1 MDTENQRL
9 SIIMSSKNK
18 LKKFNDNQGYPNM
31 FQPNY
36 DDVKDGYMMQGKWG
50 ADFFKNTNPITL
62 EVGCGKGEYTVGLA
76 ANYPQ
81 RNFIGMDI
89 KGARIWRGCK
99 TSNENNMN
107 NVAFVRNYVQMVS
120 EIFGEQEIDE
130 LWITFPD
137 PQPKK
142 VKINKRLTSPP
153 FLKRYSQILKEGGI
167 INFKTD
173 NEPLFDYTLEV
184 IKEYGHELIVSVKDL
199 YNCDGFEEVKS
210 IKTHYEKLFSD
221 QGFAINYMQFR
232 LNMEAST

>member
-1 MDTENQRL
+1 
-9 SIIMSSKNK
+9 MSSKNK
-18 LKKFNDNQGYPNM
+18 LKKFNENSKFPNM
-31 FQPNY
+31 FQPYY
-36 DDVKDGYMMQGKWG
+36 DDVKNGYRMQGKWDT
-50 ADFFKNTNPITL
+50 DFFKNGNPITL

-76 ANYPQ
+76 ANYPL

-89 KGARIWRGCK
+89 KGARMWRGCK

-107 NVAFVRNYVQMVS
+107 NVAFVRNYVQMVTK
-120 EIFGEQEIDE
+120 IFGKGEIDE

-142 VKINKRLTSPP
+142 IKTNKRLTSPP
-153 FLKRYSQILKEGGI
+153 FLERYFKILKQGGI

-199 YNCDGFEEVKS
+199 YNYGGFEEVKS

-221 QGFAINYMQFR
+221 QGYAINYMQFR
-232 LNMEAST
+232 LNPNAFNDIE